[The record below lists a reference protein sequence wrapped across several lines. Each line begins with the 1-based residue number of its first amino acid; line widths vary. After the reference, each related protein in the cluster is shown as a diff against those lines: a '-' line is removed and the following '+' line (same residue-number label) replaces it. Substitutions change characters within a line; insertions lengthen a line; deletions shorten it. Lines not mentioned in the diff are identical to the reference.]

1 MKAFFKDSDT
11 IIINSLEHNERLVGE
26 TFLNEYSKG
35 ATLKVESRNDVN
47 DDFDGLVLSLTEGT
61 TPEPTLSEITE
72 DVVEELLDDESSV
85 VTTVVNNLIG
95 GDF

>member
-1 MKAFFKDSDT
+1 MKSFFKDSDK

-61 TPEPTLSEITE
+61 TPEPTPSEITE
-72 DVVEELLDDESSV
+72 DVVEELSDDESSV

>member
-1 MKAFFKDSDT
+1 MKAFFKDSDK

-61 TPEPTLSEITE
+61 TPEPTPSEITE

-85 VTTVVNNLIG
+85 VTTVVNDLIG